1 MAVDPEISRRRTYRP
16 RRQGVDGVESADA
29 FILARKKFLAG
40 ERVEMKTMAAE
51 LGVDRTTLF
60 RWVGNR
66 DELLGEV
73 LCSAAEPTW
82 SKALAGMRSSGAE
95 GVVQVLGDYVHAL
108 IESPSLRAF
117 LQAEPERALR
127 LLTTR
132 AGVLQ
137 REVVGY
143 VEALLKQE
151 EDRGNLSHPLAV
163 HDLAYLIIRI
173 AESFIYTDL
182 IAGEEPDAEKARTAV
197 AALLG
202 VTAPSPPPAK
212 GRGGAGGKARSKAP
226 KAASKRGAKAKGR
239 GKRGGT
245 ASRS

>member
-1 MAVDPEISRRRTYRP
+1 MPGGEEISRRRSYRQP
-16 RRQGVDGVESADA
+16 RDPEAGSGGADA
-29 FILARKKFLAG
+29 VDAFLLARKTFLAC
-40 ERVEMKTMAAE
+40 ERVEMKKLAAQ
-51 LGVDRTTLF
+51 LDVDRTTLF

-66 DELLGEV
+66 DELLGQV

-82 SKALAGMRSSGAE
+82 TKALAGMRSEGAQ
-95 GVVQVLGDYVHAL
+95 GVAQVLGDYVLSL

-117 LQAEPERALR
+117 LRAEPERALR

-151 EDRGNLSHPLAV
+151 EDRGNLRHPLAV

-182 IAGEEPDAEKARTAV
+182 ITGEEPDAEKARTAV

-202 VTAPSPPPAK
+202 VPVDQAKKRGPAK
-212 GRGGAGGKARSKAP
+212 GGGKARRAP
-226 KAASKRGAKAKGR
+226 AKK
-239 GKRGGT
+239 
-245 ASRS
+245 S